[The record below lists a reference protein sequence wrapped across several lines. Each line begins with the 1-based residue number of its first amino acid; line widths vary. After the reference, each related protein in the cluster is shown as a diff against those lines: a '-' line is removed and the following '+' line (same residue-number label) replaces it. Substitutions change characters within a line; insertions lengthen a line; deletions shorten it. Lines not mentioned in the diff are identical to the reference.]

1 MKKNFRWL
9 TALAVVGTVIGL
21 VIAYICRK
29 NREESMD
36 EDDFEDEDDFALDS
50 DLKPVSEREYVP
62 LNKAGKKE
70 PEPEAADSV
79 SGEDSSGREEE
90 PETDK
95 EGVQERAEDGTDED

>member
-70 PEPEAADSV
+70 PEPEAADPV
-79 SGEDSSGREEE
+79 SGEETSGKEEE

-95 EGVQERAEDGTDED
+95 EGAEDGTDED